1 MRGNTTIVILAMMM
15 TALMSPLTL
24 AEAQD
29 DGSTQT
35 ISSSETWTSDNTLNG
50 NVTISNGGVLTID
63 GSINV
68 ATGSKIT
75 VDSGGS
81 LILNGALNAAESMNE
96 IYMEVYQ
103 NTVLEPYF
111 DGLVDSGVMRINMA
125 QEYFSSMDVHLEVM
139 ETNLSWT
146 GEDYLDFNVEF
157 TDEPVNINFSGFWQF
172 PVWIDSIQAFDSN
185 GAIYNL
191 DADEWLSLIHI

>member
-1 MRGNTTIVILAMMM
+1 MRVNTAIAILAMMM
-15 TALMSPLTL
+15 AALMSPLTL

-29 DGSTQT
+29 DGTTQ
-35 ISSSETWTSDNTLNG
+35 IINNSETWTSDNLLDG
-50 NVTISNGGVLTID
+50 NVTVASGGVLTID
-63 GSINV
+63 GSIDV

-81 LILNGALNAAESMNE
+81 LILNGDLNAAESMNE

-111 DGLVDSGVMRINMA
+111 NGLVDSGVLRINMA
-125 QEYFSSMDVHLEVM
+125 KEYFSSMDVHVKVG

-146 GEDYLDFNVEF
+146 GEAFLDFNIEF
-157 TDEPVNINFSGFWQF
+157 SDTQINVNFSGFWQF
-172 PVWIDSIQAFDSN
+172 PVWVDSIQAFESN
-185 GAIYNL
+185 GVIY
-191 DADEWLSLIHI
+191 LSLIHI